1 MKRDWD
7 VIRDILIEVEGLS
20 PDERNRFS
28 YGLGKAYA
36 THTPTISE
44 HALLL
49 YKAGY
54 LSGIP
59 SNTLGCSAILSP
71 ELTWE
76 GHDLLDTIRSRPVWE
91 RIKTISMEK
100 GIELTFDSLKVISK
114 AALDWVLAQ

>member
-59 SNTLGCSAILSP
+59 INTLGCSAIHSP

-91 RIKTISMEK
+91 RIKTISVEK
-100 GIELTFDSLKVISK
+100 GIELSLDAVKELGKSALAWVISH
-114 AALDWVLAQ
+114 